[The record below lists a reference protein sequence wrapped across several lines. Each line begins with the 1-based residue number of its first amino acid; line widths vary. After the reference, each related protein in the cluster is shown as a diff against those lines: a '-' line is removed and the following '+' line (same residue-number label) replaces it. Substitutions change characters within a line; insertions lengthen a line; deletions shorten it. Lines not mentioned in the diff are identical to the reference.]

1 MIVEYQWSKDR
12 FLEASKANYDLKMKS
27 LKLKLLGYFG
37 IIFVLFGTYLS
48 YTKGV
53 YTTLIVSSIL
63 VVYWYLLRWPL
74 YRLRLST
81 NFKKHASKDK
91 NVSWLIEPESFS
103 ITSENG
109 GGSYKWSAITDVSES
124 TAGFLIRQYPVF
136 YWLPKD
142 CFETESNIDWFRNEI
157 MGKASIGK
165 QTT

>member
-1 MIVEYQWSKDR
+1 MIVEYQWSKER

-37 IIFVLFGTYLS
+37 VVFVIVGAYFS

-53 YTTLIVSSIL
+53 YTTLIVSSTL
-63 VVYWYLLRWPL
+63 VIYWYILRWPL
-74 YRLRLST
+74 YRFQLSV

-91 NVSWLIEPESFS
+91 AVSWSIEPESFS

-109 GGSYKWSAITDVSES
+109 GGSYKWRAITDISES
-124 TAGFLIRQYPVF
+124 NAGFLVRQYPVF

-142 CFETESNIDWFRNEI
+142 CFESESDIIWFRNEV
-157 MGKASIGK
+157 MGKASIERL
-165 QTT
+165 T